1 MLNFRIEKR
10 LCLKTDKI
18 IVGMDEAGRGPIAGP
33 VAVGAV
39 LVDISF
45 LKNIRKHD
53 TWWRRI
59 NDSKKLAPV
68 EREKLFKFIG
78 NNLPFGVGMV
88 SASYIDRWGI
98 KKATERA
105 AKLALLALKI
115 KPEIILQDGNRK
127 FLKQKQCSQRLVVK
141 GDGLLWSI
149 ACASIVAKV
158 TRDNYMKK
166 TGRRFPKYHFD
177 KHKGYGTKLH
187 ISCLA
192 QFGPCPI
199 HRLSFAPL
207 KSHEFQKSFSQGWRG
222 TVRRRATHK
231 NPQC

>member
-10 LCLKTDKI
+10 LKQRSDKS

-39 LVDISF
+39 LVDNNF
-45 LKNIRKHD
+45 LKNVRKHN

-68 EREKLFKFIG
+68 EREKLFKFITK
-78 NNLPFGVGMV
+78 NIPFGLGMV
-88 SASYIDRWGI
+88 SAKYIDRFGI
-98 KKATERA
+98 KKATEKA
-105 AKLALLALKI
+105 ARKALLGLTIRPAL
-115 KPEIILQDGNRK
+115 ILQDGNRK
-127 FLKQKQCSQRLVVK
+127 FLNQKKCSLRLITK

-158 TRDNYMKK
+158 ARDNYMRQIA
-166 TGRRFPKYHFD
+166 RRFPRYHFD

-187 ISCLA
+187 LSCLT
-192 QFGPCPI
+192 QFGPCSL
-199 HRLSFAPL
+199 HRFSFAPL
-207 KSHEFQKSFSQGWRG
+207 RNREFQKSFLKGKRENVHRKG
-222 TVRRRATHK
+222 AD
-231 NPQC
+231 